1 MANTYTFN
9 PERRSFLGR
18 MSLTNQ
24 LILVNL
30 AVFIISLFLL
40 KIYGEEVFLKNFALT
55 PDLIINFKN
64 LWTFLTSMFVH
75 GSFFHVFAN
84 MFSLFFVGNF
94 LERIIGRKRFFWIY
108 LISGLIGG
116 IFFVLSGFLFKS
128 NIPGVGASGAIF
140 GLLGML
146 AILVPFS
153 KIYLIAGPLFAIIAN
168 FVLISFLPQSFAS
181 TINLIFNIVILVMIF
196 SMFSWNPIFRKLAVP
211 VELPMWLLPIVAIV
225 PLIII
230 GYFIP
235 LPIGNS
241 AHLGG
246 LAAGLIYGFY
256 LRKKYPQK
264 TKYLS
269 RHFSQ

>member
-1 MANTYTFN
+1 MVSIYTFN
-9 PERRSFLGR
+9 PEKRSFLGR

-24 LILVNL
+24 LILFNL

-40 KIYGEEVFLKNFALT
+40 KIYGDEVFLKNFAIT
-55 PDLIINFKN
+55 PNLILNFQN

-75 GSFFHVFAN
+75 VSFFHVFAN
-84 MFSLFFVGNF
+84 MFSLFFIGNF
-94 LERIIGRKRFFWIY
+94 LERIIGKKRFFWLY

-140 GLLGML
+140 GLLGIL

-168 FVLISFLPQSFAS
+168 FVLISFLPQFAS
-181 TINLIFNIVILVMIF
+181 TINLIFNIAILVMIF
-196 SMFSWNPIFRKLAVP
+196 AMFSWSSNFRKLAIP

-225 PLIII
+225 PLVII

-246 LAAGLIYGFY
+246 LVAGLIYGFY

-264 TKYLS
+264 IKYIS
-269 RHFSQ
+269 RQFS